1 MAKLGLQWAPDK
13 TRMLLFG
20 RLARARAASY
30 SGKPGTLE
38 VLGCNHVGG
47 IEAKGTCAVL
57 RMPSETSCRKFVD
70 SPYAGLQQHRPWRR
84 RDPPRPLATPRK
96 GFSPY
101 CALTRGGPTLERVKY
116 HVEKQWRPTIKR
128 QSQRHRVFWSSFRG
142 RSWFQLPQPQVLQP
156 GF

>member
-1 MAKLGLQWAPDK
+1 
-13 TRMLLFG
+13 MLLFG

-47 IEAKGTCAVL
+47 IEAKGTCAVR

-70 SPYAGLQQHRPWRR
+70 SPYAGLQQHRHWRR
-84 RDPPRPLATPRK
+84 RDPQRPLATPRK